1 MSRHGERLKQ
11 ALEQRAAR
19 VGVIGLGYVGLP
31 LAVAFGKA
39 GFSVLGVDVDRERVA
54 RLTAGESPVEDVG
67 SDDLATLVSAGRL
80 SITTDT
86 GVLKDADVIIIC
98 VPTPLGKSREPDI
111 SYIVAA
117 ADAVAAI
124 LRPGQLV
131 VLESTTY
138 PGTTEE
144 VLLPRFRSH
153 GLSVGE
159 EFFLA
164 FSPERIDPANKLFD
178 LRAIPKLVG
187 GVTPDCS
194 ELTRILYGQIVDRV
208 VPVSGPQTAEM
219 VKLFENIFRSV
230 NIALV
235 NELAI
240 MCRRL
245 GLSVWEVI
253 EAASTKPF
261 GFMPFYPGP
270 GIGGHCLPSDP
281 HYLSWRTRLLG
292 YEPKFIAFADEI
304 NRQMPGY
311 VVQMVTDALNDK
323 GRAVRAAKILTL
335 GVAYKAG
342 VGDVRDSPAIEII
355 ETLLARGA
363 EVSYVDPHVPRLT
376 VGPHRLTAVPWESAN
391 FASRD
396 LVLILTN
403 HPEFDVRRVVAEAPL
418 VVDTRNATGSLGRQP
433 NIIRL

>member
-1 MSRHGERLKQ
+1 
-11 ALEQRAAR
+11 
-19 VGVIGLGYVGLP
+19 
-31 LAVAFGKA
+31 
-39 GFSVLGVDVDRERVA
+39 
-54 RLTAGESPVEDVG
+54 
-67 SDDLATLVSAGRL
+67 
-80 SITTDT
+80 
-86 GVLKDADVIIIC
+86 
-98 VPTPLGKSREPDI
+98 
-111 SYIVAA
+111 VAA
-117 ADAVAAI
+117 ADAVAAV

-144 VLLPRFRSH
+144 VLLPRFTAR
-153 GLSVGE
+153 GLRVGE

-164 FSPERIDPANKLFD
+164 FSPERLDPGNKRFD

-187 GVTPDCS
+187 GVTAACS
-194 ELTRILYGQIVDRV
+194 ELTHILYGQIVDRV

-292 YEPKFIAFADEI
+292 YEPKFITFADEI
-304 NRQMPGY
+304 NRQMPAY

-323 GRAVRAAKILTL
+323 GRAVRGAKILAL

-355 ETLLARGA
+355 EALLTRGA
-363 EVSYVDPHVPRLT
+363 QVAYVDPHVPRLT
-376 VGPHRLTAVPWESAN
+376 VGPHQLTAVPWESGN
-391 FASRD
+391 FASQD
-396 LVLILTN
+396 LLLVLTN
-403 HPEFDVRRVVAEAPL
+403 HPEFDWKRVVAEAPL
-418 VVDTRNATGSLGRQP
+418 VVDTRNATGSLGPRP
-433 NIIRL
+433 HIIRL